1 MIYAFRA
8 IRPRPELVD
17 VVTCPPYDV
26 INTQEACELA
36 EGKPLSFLR
45 VIRPEVTL
53 PEGTDEHDDA
63 VYTAGRKSLDEIR
76 GSDAYEKDDAPS
88 LYIYRLTM
96 NGRAQT
102 GIFATVA
109 VKDYDEG
116 RIVRHEKTRADKEDD
131 RTRHIVEQRAHA
143 EPVMLAYRDDDG
155 VDALV
160 AAEVERAPLLTTT
173 YAGVLHEVWKVAEP
187 EALQTAFRAVDKLY
201 VADGHHR
208 CKAASRAAA
217 ELRGTPEHTEAM
229 EYFPAVVF
237 PKGQMHIMPYNRIIK
252 SLPVEHM
259 GEFAKGLNAALDAFW
274 WSNKPT
280 PAKHGDITVYLGKEL
295 GWMGGT
301 LPATAL
307 PTVADTLDVARL
319 GEWVLAPLLGIVDPR
334 TDTNI
339 GFVGGIRGTV
349 ELEKL
354 VDTGK
359 AACAI
364 AMYPTS
370 MEELLAVSDADLLMP
385 PKSTWFEPKLLSG
398 LLIHCCMS

>member
-1 MIYAFRA
+1 MIHPFRA
-8 IRPRPELVD
+8 IRPRPDLVD

-26 INTQEACELA
+26 ISTPEACELA
-36 EGKPLSFLR
+36 EGKPYSFLR

-63 VYTAGRKSLDEIR
+63 VYAAGRRNLDEIR
-76 GSDAYEKDDAPS
+76 SSDAWVKDDAPS

-96 NGRAQT
+96 GERAQT

-143 EPVMLAYRDDDG
+143 EPVMLAYRDEDA
-155 VDALV
+155 VDAVV
-160 AAEVERAPLLTTT
+160 AAEVQREPLLSTT
-173 YAGVLHEVWKVAEP
+173 YAGVLHEIWQVADAA
-187 EALQTAFRAVDKLY
+187 ALQEAFRAVETLY

-217 ELRGTPEHTEAM
+217 ELRGTPEWTEAM
-229 EYFPAVVF
+229 DYFPAVVF

-252 SLPVEHM
+252 SLPVAYM
-259 GEFAKGLNAALDAFW
+259 GEFARALNGALDAFW
-274 WSNKPT
+274 WSSEPT
-280 PAKHGDITVYLGKEL
+280 PAKKGDITIYLGSEL

-301 LPATAL
+301 LPAT
-307 PTVADTLDVARL
+307 TRDSVADTLDVARL
-319 GEWVLAPLLGIVDPR
+319 GEFVLEPLLGITDPR
-334 TDTNI
+334 TDNNI
-339 GFVGGIRGTV
+339 GFVGGIRGTA